1 MVIVNF
7 EAEMAKISSHSSFSA
22 LLQLHRKFGETSTCS
37 SSQNEQINFAKYSSK
52 NKKKL
57 LMAIF
62 FIKLNHFKILTLKI
76 GIFLKN
82 IKQTSIK
89 LEFTSKM

>member
-1 MVIVNF
+1 
-7 EAEMAKISSHSSFSA
+7 
-22 LLQLHRKFGETSTCS
+22 
-37 SSQNEQINFAKYSSK
+37 
-52 NKKKL
+52 
-57 LMAIF
+57 MAIF

-89 LEFTSKM
+89 LEFTSKCEKLIQVPRMEHLKF